1 MKKWIILLVC
11 AALLIAVVVASIA
24 VVSAQSDAETEN
36 SAEESENTQSESTQL
51 ENQSEGSESADES
64 GSASS
69 EDESVAEPIDAPEV
83 VTLSYMFELTG
94 TEKSNSESVGA
105 ELLEAALDLYAGQN
119 VKYRVQ
125 FYMSFWEEKTIQVA
139 FYRDLAD
146 GSFGTVYAW
155 TGITLDVEGYPEY
168 LYADLTEADLR
179 TVLAYGKT
187 TAWLIDEFPEAE
199 SIRPATE
206 VYSHFKSAT

>member
-1 MKKWIILLVC
+1 MKKWIILLLC
-11 AALLIAVVVASIA
+11 AALSIAAVAASIA
-24 VVSAQSDAETEN
+24 VVSAQSESEAEIAADETE
-36 SAEESENTQSESTQL
+36 STQSEYSENTDASDGAPSKVES
-51 ENQSEGSESADES
+51 D
-64 GSASS
+64 
-69 EDESVAEPIDAPEV
+69 VEPIDVPEV

-105 ELLEAALDLYAGQN
+105 EMLETALELYAGQN

-125 FYMSFWEEKTIQVA
+125 FYMSFWEEETIQVA